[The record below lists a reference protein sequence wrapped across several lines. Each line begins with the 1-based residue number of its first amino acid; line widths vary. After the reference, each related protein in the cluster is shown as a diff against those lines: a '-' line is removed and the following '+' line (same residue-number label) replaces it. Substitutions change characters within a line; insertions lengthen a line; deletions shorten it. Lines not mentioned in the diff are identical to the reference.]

1 MGNRKDKPWYF
12 RLLGSVSAFVLLG
25 AVIYVVFAGFNMY
38 STSIL
43 LAGLTGVAVP
53 GVVLGDTFLEMVLGA
68 FETFLMASWKCWVV
82 LLKPFH
88 RYLVEL

>member
-68 FETFLMASWKCWVV
+68 FETFFDGIMEV
-82 LLKPFH
+82 LGGIF
-88 RYLVEL
+88 EAISSIFG